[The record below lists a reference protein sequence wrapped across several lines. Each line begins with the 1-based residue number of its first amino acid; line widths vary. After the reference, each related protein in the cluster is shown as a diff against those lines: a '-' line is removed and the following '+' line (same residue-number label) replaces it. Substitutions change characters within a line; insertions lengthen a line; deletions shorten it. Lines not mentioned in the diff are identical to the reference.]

1 MDDLPESSGS
11 WYDDLEMDPDPHEEE
26 VIGTPDPTDF
36 WVNGVAQTIISIS
49 GIIGNIICLTI
60 LLRHRHHLNFAPAF
74 ANLLVLLSL
83 FYLFTLAA
91 GLVDYSAPELS
102 ADFKAYHSPIF
113 MVYTYPLL
121 QIAYSGSAYTLMA
134 ISVERYLNISNNNKT
149 VWHHM
154 WRGWGY
160 IILVIVLAV
169 LFNLHHFF
177 ELTYGTYDQ
186 SYCNVT
192 NEGSGSEGESGCWS
206 SGSILYLAPTALKM
220 DPIYNNLSIGCNI
233 IGGFV
238 SVILLALLSC
248 KTFSIIK
255 ANLRTHAKDRCSSY
269 RDGAMVDILVGLV
282 AIFII
287 CNIPHLVLATYEM
300 LFSLISNND
309 TIMYNGWRVVAAKL
323 TNLLLSGS
331 HTLNI
336 FVFCCQ
342 DKMFRALLLGQRVEV
357 SGDAALT

>member
-11 WYDDLEMDPDPHEEE
+11 WYDDLEMDPDLQHEEE
-26 VIGTPDPTDF
+26 VIGTPDPMVF
-36 WVNGVAQTIISIS
+36 WVNGIAHTIISIS
-49 GIIGNIICLTI
+49 GIIGNLICLTI
-60 LLRHRHHLNFAPAF
+60 FFCHRHHLNFAPAF
-74 ANLLVLLSL
+74 TNLLVLLSL
-83 FYLFTLAA
+83 IYIFTLAA

-102 ADFKAYHSPIF
+102 ADFKAYLSPIF

-121 QIAYSGSAYTLMA
+121 QIAYSGSSYTLMA
-134 ISVERYLNISNNNKT
+134 ISLERYLNISNNNQT
-149 VWHHM
+149 IWHHM

-186 SYCNVT
+186 LYCA
-192 NEGSGSEGESGCWS
+192 EGSGSEGESGCWS

-233 IGGFV
+233 FGGFV
-238 SVILLALLSC
+238 SVILLAVLSC
-248 KTFSIIK
+248 RTLSIMK
-255 ANLRTHAKDRCSSY
+255 ADIRTQAKDRHSSF
-269 RDGAMVDILVGLV
+269 RDVAMVEILVGLV

-300 LFSLISNND
+300 LSSLISND
-309 TIMYNGWRVVAAKL
+309 HEIMYDGWRAVAAKL
-323 TNLLLSGS
+323 TNLLLSAS

-342 DKMFRALLLGQRVEV
+342 DKMFQALLLRQRVEL